1 MITGI
6 YEGQTLWYNNITFT
20 NSGAPRSKY
29 KVEPTL
35 CSVSNISSDPYWVNF
50 YLTPLTSD
58 PDIMFRIC
66 VNTTNGKEGLI
77 TYNNNI
83 HTTWKESVKAYNE
96 KIDKKIQWYRGQ
108 LEEGQFNSYCQE
120 PFSLSS
126 SEYPLDLNNDPG
138 PINLTSILLTAGKT
152 VSGGG
157 SRKVGYVLLGSKRYG
172 GISVPWYPWEV
183 NGITAISGSNELIL
197 SLGYYKS
204 MTVGC
209 ESYGTSIYT
218 SIYETKRDLL
228 VDCLNGFDELIGNI
242 SEQVD
247 KKIKKLEKLKIR
259 I

>member
-1 MITGI
+1 M
-6 YEGQTLWYNNITFT
+6 
-20 NSGAPRSKY
+20 
-29 KVEPTL
+29 
-35 CSVSNISSDPYWVNF
+35 
-50 YLTPLTSD
+50 
-58 PDIMFRIC
+58 
-66 VNTTNGKEGLI
+66 
-77 TYNNNI
+77 
-83 HTTWKESVKAYNE
+83 
-96 KIDKKIQWYRGQ
+96 
-108 LEEGQFNSYCQE
+108 
-120 PFSLSS
+120 
-126 SEYPLDLNNDPG
+126 
-138 PINLTSILLTAGKT
+138 
-152 VSGGG
+152 
-157 SRKVGYVLLGSKRYG
+157 LGSKKYG